1 MNVSAGFSK
10 PTLESG
16 TSSDRAS
23 HREPK
28 DTNFLGE
35 RLAHPASDSGTARTT
50 TEMEV
55 DETGTGEGP
64 DNRYDEARSVSTRE
78 DEDADS
84 VEGQEDARSQSPRRQ
99 GGRSIVSKVLRASKM
114 PRLPSNDLKIIVR
127 PRDGLNIRSTCG
139 VSLDEAIRHEAGVS
153 DDEMIT
159 ICPNPTQNILVVSTP
174 EEKTATKIAK
184 IKVLTING
192 KSYETNAYVSAP
204 EQMVKGIIR
213 NILLTY
219 TQDQLVHA
227 LVNTRNPSLTY
238 AKRLGSTTTVILLY
252 EGNRVPTWVYFN
264 SVMIRVSLY
273 RKQIDF
279 CKECGR
285 LGHRPDVC
293 PRPEIKL
300 CPICGS
306 KNPSSEHECTP
317 KCQICGEAHP
327 TADRTCKA
335 KYKGAVIV
343 RPKENAEVARDR
355 DPTPDG
361 ALAVY
366 PDPDPPSPRGPR
378 RLTWSDIVAKRDGDS
393 VQSPPLS
400 GSPRAAP
407 DRDLA
412 ARMENMEKENK
423 ELREELTRA
432 RKQNEKSLRKIEE
445 LQQTLNELLKRMGEF
460 SGGIPSSC
468 TSAPRGAA
476 ERGDAT
482 ATGGKE
488 GEKDM
493 CCGGE
498 DEAPAAVGSKRKSP
512 SDVQPSKD
520 ADNDVQEPKRPRPGG
535 RKIDAMEEMVNKL
548 TNKTERM
555 FETLLTRL
563 NESDVKRNAQY
574 AAVNTQLAA
583 VNKRIEDLE
592 RGTVQLQQQ
601 QQERHEPAGAG
612 LPLSQ
617 VVNVPTILNRGHNAN
632 ATHNDRRDARI
643 LPGYVTCGPPCEC
656 TGKDIR
662 VCTLVK
668 RGTAFIEHA
677 LDISEESDIDHV
689 LIEVV
694 PCRGAMKTP
703 SNTAPP
709 QKEASRTTSAPSF
722 AKRWPRP
729 PPGACRNT
737 SPDLSIWS
745 DAGAIA
751 WSNSFEDLESDHRI
765 LCVTVGEDESEVD
778 VCRKARV
785 VDWDKFREIRER
797 EKQDG
802 LIEDI
807 GEWCR
812 RLLADVKRATEEIEL
827 TDWRQQPSREGGA
840 RSRGGVDDGV
850 PEPTRVDSRLA
861 HLVAAKK
868 SMQRRSSKQKLN
880 RKIRKI
886 AEINREIEAH
896 CARLCEQEWQQLCD
910 TMDGNM
916 SAGRTWKILRH
927 LLDPTSTRTATR
939 VQMAKLRHKYKDDP
953 EAFAE
958 EILKR
963 FCCTEAGS
971 ICATDVLRKLPVHI
985 YFRGV
990 ARGVRCGD
998 AQPTVTSEAADA

>member
-1 MNVSAGFSK
+1 
-10 PTLESG
+10 
-16 TSSDRAS
+16 
-23 HREPK
+23 
-28 DTNFLGE
+28 
-35 RLAHPASDSGTARTT
+35 
-50 TEMEV
+50 MEV
-55 DETGTGEGP
+55 DEAGTGEP
-64 DNRYDEARSVSTRE
+64 QDKRYEEARSVSTRE

-84 VEGQEDARSQSPRRQ
+84 VADGWIEVTRRRGRANHNKVEGQEDARSQSPMRQ

-114 PRLPSNDLKIIVR
+114 SRLPSDDLKIIVR

-139 VSLDEAIRHEAGVS
+139 VSLDEAIRREAGVS

-192 KSYETNAYVSAP
+192 KRYETNAYVSAP
-204 EQMVKGIIR
+204 EEMVKGIIR
-213 NILLTY
+213 NIPLTY

-252 EGNRVPTWVYFN
+252 EENRVPTWVYFN

-285 LGHRPDVC
+285 LGHRPDVF

-335 KYKGAVIV
+335 KYKVPHIV
-343 RPKENAEVARDR
+343 KQRRWRASKKRNYPSQDGVRS
-355 DPTPDG
+355 TPG
-361 ALAVY
+361 GKQ
-366 PDPDPPSPRGPR
+366 RGPR

-400 GSPRAAP
+400 GSPKAAP

-445 LQQTLNELLKRMGEF
+445 LQQTLNELLKRMGES

-482 ATGGKE
+482 ATGGEE

-520 ADNDVQEPKRPRPGG
+520 ADNHAQEPKRPRPGG

-563 NESDVKRNAQY
+563 NEYNAERNAQY

-592 RGTVQLQQQ
+592 RGTAQLQQQ

-617 VVNVPTILNRGHNAN
+617 VANVPTILNRGS
-632 ATHNDRRDARI
+632 RRRHCVEG
-643 LPGYVTCGPPCEC
+643 L
-656 TGKDIR
+656 
-662 VCTLVK
+662 
-668 RGTAFIEHA
+668 
-677 LDISEESDIDHV
+677 
-689 LIEVV
+689 
-694 PCRGAMKTP
+694 
-703 SNTAPP
+703 
-709 QKEASRTTSAPSF
+709 
-722 AKRWPRP
+722 RW
-729 PPGACRNT
+729 RN
-737 SPDLSIWS
+737 
-745 DAGAIA
+745 GGGG
-751 WSNSFEDLESDHRI
+751 HR
-765 LCVTVGEDESEVD
+765 L
-778 VCRKARV
+778 
-785 VDWDKFREIRER
+785 
-797 EKQDG
+797 
-802 LIEDI
+802 
-807 GEWCR
+807 R
-812 RLLADVKRATEEIEL
+812 R
-827 TDWRQQPSREGGA
+827 
-840 RSRGGVDDGV
+840 
-850 PEPTRVDSRLA
+850 
-861 HLVAAKK
+861 
-868 SMQRRSSKQKLN
+868 RR
-880 RKIRKI
+880 
-886 AEINREIEAH
+886 
-896 CARLCEQEWQQLCD
+896 
-910 TMDGNM
+910 
-916 SAGRTWKILRH
+916 
-927 LLDPTSTRTATR
+927 
-939 VQMAKLRHKYKDDP
+939 Y
-953 EAFAE
+953 
-958 EILKR
+958 
-963 FCCTEAGS
+963 
-971 ICATDVLRKLPVHI
+971 
-985 YFRGV
+985 
-990 ARGVRCGD
+990 
-998 AQPTVTSEAADA
+998 